1 MEAQRLLDAAPFEPD
16 IVKVLNQA
24 FEKAWASIAPT
35 IATNR
40 ASDIRVSLAHAIIAH
55 AAAGGHDPESLKA
68 AALEAV
74 KKHPP
79 RVTPSD
85 P

>member
-1 MEAQRLLDAAPFEPD
+1 MEAQRLLGAAPLEPD

-40 ASDIRVSLAHAIIAH
+40 ASDNRVSLAQL
-55 AAAGGHDPESLKA
+55 SLMRPQA
-68 AALEAV
+68 TMT
-74 KKHPP
+74 P
-79 RVTPSD
+79 RA
-85 P
+85 